1 MQKISKE
8 SGHDPEHQEG
18 QRDLEEG
25 SAGARLGML
34 RVCRGTG
41 EGEMEKTERDRDQIM
56 HSTA

>member
-1 MQKISKE
+1 MASKE
-8 SGHDPEHQEG
+8 SGHDTEHQEG

-41 EGEMEKTERDRDQIM
+41 EETERDRDQTI